1 MADLLSQIESM
12 LEATVSRALREE
24 AGERG
29 IQLAKAEEIRSDK
42 RNLKAGDNDKK
53 VDEAE
58 DAEADGE
65 ATSKK
70 SKKGG
75 DMSKRPVKIPDELPA
90 NITVDMVIDGI
101 DAIRSARS
109 LKDADV
115 RKEFEEYFSSL
126 SAPEKIGL
134 LAYVYGIAETLIGD
148 SEGRGL
154 DPSEEPYNVEMR
166 ADPKQGEQPSTAS
179 EPLATND
186 DPDTPIVVGGQ

>member
-1 MADLLSQIESM
+1 MPDLLSQIESM
-12 LEATVSRALREE
+12 LESTVAQALREE
-24 AGERG
+24 ADERG
-29 IQLAKAEEIRSDK
+29 IQLAKADEIKSDK
-42 RNLKAGDNDKK
+42 RNLKAGAGDKK

-58 DAEADGE
+58 EAEEDKE
-65 ATSKK
+65 SKK

-75 DMSKRPVKIPDELPA
+75 DMSKRPVSIPEELPA
-90 NITVDMVIDGI
+90 SITVDMVIDGI

-109 LKDADV
+109 LKDPPV
-115 RKEFEEYFSSL
+115 RKEFEEYFNSL

-166 ADPKQGEQPSTAS
+166 ADPNQGEEPSTTV
-179 EPLATND
+179 EPTQKRD
-186 DPDTPIVVGGQ
+186 EDPNTPIVVGGQ

>member
-1 MADLLSQIESM
+1 MSDLLAQIESM
-12 LEATVSRALREE
+12 LESTVARALQEE

-29 IQLAKAEEIRSDK
+29 IQLAKSEEIKSDK

-58 DAEADGE
+58 DSEED
-65 ATSKK
+65 SDKK

-90 NITVDMVIDGI
+90 SITVDMVIDGI

-109 LKDADV
+109 LKDPPV
-115 RKEFEEYFSSL
+115 REEFEEYFNSL

-166 ADPKQGEQPSTAS
+166 ADPAQSDEPSTTT
-179 EPLATND
+179 EPAQKKND
-186 DPDTPIVVGGQ
+186 DSNTPIVVGGQ